1 MIPKYLFVKTVY
13 YYIFIY
19 FLKFNN
25 IIKKNIKIKNK
36 IYKKKKK
43 KEFNLKHC
51 KHNFNT
57 K

>member
-43 KEFNLKHC
+43 RI
-51 KHNFNT
+51 
-57 K
+57 